1 MILIFWQYGAFGKT
15 MCYLGFL
22 WFLNALIFLSYR
34 GAVCGDRAVMF
45 LLEDDYL
52 NHPEMLA
59 EVVRPGRK
67 VTANK
72 FSVHVIFL
80 SFCYILCAGFSC
92 WWRLVKRWFA
102 SRRWLELFWG
112 RYKQRQ
118 HRARRVGII
127 SERVLAPNNQTI
139 SGHRRLIS
147 RNCCAV
153 ERLSLQK
160 VVIRRKDWKVNGNA
174 ACQLGMF
181 LPLFF
186 RTSKT

>member
-22 WFLNALIFLSYR
+22 WLPNALIFLSYR

-72 FSVHVIFL
+72 CCVHVIF
-80 SFCYILCAGFSC
+80 FVILLYSVRGIFVLMTSRQTVVCVKA
-92 WWRLVKRWFA
+92 LVGVVLGALQTA
-102 SRRWLELFWG
+102 STPSP
-112 RYKQRQ
+112 K
-118 HRARRVGII
+118 
-127 SERVLAPNNQTI
+127 VLDN
-139 SGHRRLIS
+139 
-147 RNCCAV
+147 
-153 ERLSLQK
+153 
-160 VVIRRKDWKVNGNA
+160 
-174 ACQLGMF
+174 F
-181 LPLFF
+181 
-186 RTSKT
+186 